1 MNQAAAV
8 AAGRRAGRH
17 HPDLVTDEVDFLRQQ
32 VPLAGARLVELGCGK
47 ADLARKLLARG
58 LVASIDALEVDA
70 RQHAANVASVH
81 PSTLRFI
88 RAGAEAVPLPDA
100 CCDGVL
106 MLKSLHH
113 VPLDALDRAL
123 AEVRRILVPGGWL
136 YVSEPVYAGAFNE
149 IMKLVHDEG
158 TVRAAAYAAL
168 ERAADAGVLA
178 WQDEIV
184 FDTPL
189 SFRDF
194 DDFVDRMLRV
204 THTELALS
212 DEVMAQLRQ
221 RFAPHQGADGARF
234 VRQMRVNLM
243 RKA

>member
-1 MNQAAAV
+1 MNQVPAV
-8 AAGRRAGRH
+8 AAGRRSCKH
-17 HPDLVTDEVDFLRQQ
+17 HPDLVTDEIDFLRQQ
-32 VPLAGARLVELGCGK
+32 VPLAGTRLVELGCGK

-58 LVASIDALEVDA
+58 TVASVDAFEVDE
-70 RQHAANVASVH
+70 RQHAANLASSR
-81 PSTLRFI
+81 PPTLRFN
-88 RAGAEAVPLPDA
+88 RAGAENVPLPDA

-136 YVSEPVYAGAFNE
+136 YVSEPVYAGPFNE

-158 TVRAAAYAAL
+158 AVRAAAYAAL
-168 ERAADAGVLA
+168 ERAAAAGLLA
-178 WQDEIV
+178 WEDEIV

-189 SFRDF
+189 AFRDF

-204 THTELALS
+204 TYSDLLLS
-212 DEVMAQLRQ
+212 DDLMAQLRQ
-221 RFAPHQGADGARF
+221 RFAPHLGADGARF
-234 VRQMRVNLM
+234 VRQIRVNLM
-243 RKA
+243 RKE

>member
-1 MNQAAAV
+1 MSQVRSV
-8 AAGRRAGRH
+8 AAGRRRGKH
-17 HPDLVTDEVDFLRQQ
+17 HPDLVTDEIDFLRQQ

-58 LVASIDALEVDA
+58 LVASVDALEVDE
-70 RQHAANVASVH
+70 RQHVANLASAH
-81 PSTLRFI
+81 PETLRFI

-123 AEVRRILVPGGWL
+123 AEARRILAPDGWL
-136 YVSEPVYAGAFNE
+136 YVSEPVYAGPFNE

-178 WQDEIV
+178 WEDEIV

-189 SFRDF
+189 AFRDF

-204 THTELALS
+204 TYAELLLS
-212 DEVMAQLRQ
+212 DDLMAQLRQ
-221 RFAPHQGADGARF
+221 RFAPHEGADGARF
-234 VRQMRVNLM
+234 VRQVRVNLM
-243 RKA
+243 RRA

>member
-1 MNQAAAV
+1 MNHPREIPAA
-8 AAGRRAGRH
+8 RRPSRL
-17 HPDLVTDEVDFLRQQ
+17 HPDLVTDEIDFLRQL

-58 LVASIDALEVDA
+58 MVASVDAFEVDE
-70 RQHAANVASVH
+70 RQHAANLASAH
-81 PSTLRFI
+81 PSSLRFI
-88 RAGAEAVPLPDA
+88 RAGAEAVPLSDA

-123 AEVRRILVPGGWL
+123 AEVHRILVPGGWL
-136 YVSEPVYAGAFNE
+136 YVSEPVYAGPFNE

-189 SFRDF
+189 AFRDF

-204 THTELALS
+204 TYSDLLLS
-212 DEVMAQLRQ
+212 DELMVQLRQ
-221 RFAPHQGADGARF
+221 RFAPHLGADGARF

-243 RKA
+243 RKQ